1 MMDFLQFDFKEF
13 LSAFVVLFA
22 IIDITGAIPIIIDQN
37 NKTKVSPIRTASL
50 SLLVLILF
58 MFFGEGLLAFF
69 SIDISSF
76 AVAGSIVLMVLAV
89 EMLFG
94 VTIMKDDA
102 PQGFGSVVPLV
113 FPLIAG
119 PGTLTAVITL
129 RAESHILDVIAALVL
144 NMVVVFVV
152 MKYVHL
158 VEKALGKGGIYIL
171 RKFFGIILL
180 AMSFRMF
187 VNNAANVL
195 SQSDFLSRLG
205 EILTQAS

>member
-1 MMDFLQFDFKEF
+1 MSLFQFDFKEF

-22 IIDITGAIPIIIDQN
+22 IIDITGAIPIIIDQK
-37 NKTKVSPIRTASL
+37 NKAQVSPLRTASL

-102 PQGFGSVVPLV
+102 PQGFGSVVPLI

-129 RAESHILDVIAALVL
+129 RAESHILDVVAALVL
-144 NMVVVFVV
+144 NMVVVYVV
-152 MKYVHL
+152 MRYVHL
-158 VEKALGKGGIYIL
+158 VEKVLGKGGIYIL

-187 VNNAANVL
+187 VNNATNVL
-195 SQSDFLSRLG
+195 SQSDFLSQLS
-205 EILTQAS
+205 EMLTKVN